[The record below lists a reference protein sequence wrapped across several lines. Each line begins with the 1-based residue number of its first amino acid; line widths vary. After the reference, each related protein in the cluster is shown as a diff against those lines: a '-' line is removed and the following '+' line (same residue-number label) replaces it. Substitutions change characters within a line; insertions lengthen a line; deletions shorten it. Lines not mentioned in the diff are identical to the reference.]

1 MIAALLNA
9 FSLAHAA
16 PATKTLTVADS
27 GKTVTI
33 AANQKLQIKLQ
44 ECGSCGYDWSTTLKP
59 DPKVLTRRPQGHS
72 SPPACTPPEPCPVG
86 GSTTTLFRY
95 EGKANGTTTLRLSYF
110 GPGKSKPSKTF
121 RLVVRVR

>member
-1 MIAALLNA
+1 VLAALLIA

-16 PATKTLTVADS
+16 PATKTLTVSDS

-33 AANQKLQIKLQ
+33 AANQKLQIKLE
-44 ECGSCGYDWSTTLKP
+44 ECGSCGYRWSTTVKP

-72 SPPACTPPEPCPVG
+72 NPPACSAPPCPVG

-95 EGKANGTTTLRLSYF
+95 EGKADGTTTLRLGYV